1 MLGGVME
8 RLIENLIFQSR
19 WLLLPFY
26 FGLCAAL
33 VIYAIGFFRELEH
46 LAVGA
51 LTLPRNEMLVGV
63 LQLVDGVLVAGLL
76 IMVVIS
82 GYENFVSRLDIAP
95 ERHNLSW
102 LGKLDTGSLKVKIA
116 SSIVAISSI
125 HLLEQLLNLDS
136 VPSDKLLWLVVIQLT
151 FVATALLLAVLDN
164 ISAHK

>member
-1 MLGGVME
+1 ME
-8 RLIENLIFQSR
+8 RRIEALIFHSR

-33 VIYAIGFFRELEH
+33 VVYAIGFFRELGH
-46 LAVGA
+46 LVVGA
-51 LTLPRNEMLVGV
+51 LSMARNEMLVGV

-76 IMVVIS
+76 VMVVIS

-95 ERHNLSW
+95 DQHGLSW

-125 HLLEQLLNLDS
+125 HLLEEFLDADS
-136 VPSDKLLWLVVIQLT
+136 ATNGKLLWLVVIQLT
-151 FVATALLLAVLDN
+151 FVATALLLAVLDRL
-164 ISAHK
+164 STHDH